1 MTCPKTSTTTPPNEV
16 LSPANLLH
24 IIGRFIH
31 LEIET
36 EEEWDGRKIKKENLI
51 FPRYH
56 QWDWVRDLVQS
67 SRDEGLGHRYLV
79 PHSAGSGKSNSIAW
93 TAHQLSSLYNKS
105 GDKVFHS
112 VVVVTDRTL
121 LDDQSNLSYY
131 AFTATP
137 KPKTLELFGRLP
149 NPDQPPSKQNKPK
162 AFHVYS
168 MRQAIE
174 EGYITID
181 YPKSS
186 SRT

>member
-1 MTCPKTSTTTPPNEV
+1 MLDLTDSKILKKIGFTKKELVKEDWRALQKAGEESWTQ
-16 LSPANLLH
+16 A
-24 IIGRFIH
+24 IGRGAYLARFD
-31 LEIET
+31 L
-36 EEEWDGRKIKKENLI
+36 
-51 FPRYH
+51 
-56 QWDWVRDLVQS
+56 VRDLVQS